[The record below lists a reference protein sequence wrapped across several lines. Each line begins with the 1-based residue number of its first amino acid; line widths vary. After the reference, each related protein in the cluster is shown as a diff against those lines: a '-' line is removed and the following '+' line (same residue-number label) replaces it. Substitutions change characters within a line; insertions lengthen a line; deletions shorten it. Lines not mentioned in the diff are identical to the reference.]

1 MADDGARVGERVHRM
16 SHAVDQACAVAGL
29 LAHNAAQVVG
39 HLALV
44 GPVVHVALDVEAHL
58 AHLAVGAA
66 VLGALERADGA
77 GVGRVGVGAAGGE
90 HAAGERGVVAAAVL
104 CLQHEHDVE
113 HVCLVVGVCVVGTQG
128 VQNGLGGGETG
139 TRAVPHH
146 VAAVVALLDGVVRK
160 HGDARHA
167 RDEAE
172 RGVHLVLE
180 PGVVGRGVGG
190 VEMKHAAAQHVHH
203 VFGGAREDVVVHEA
217 AGQVALVVEQARE
230 RGEVLPG
237 GQVAREQQVH
247 KLLVAEAALACG
259 ALDQVV
265 DAVTTKRQ
273 ATLAGFLVAFVHHV
287 AVNVGDLGDAGDHAR
302 AVGVAQAALDV
313 GALELMRVDAVRF
326 RKTLVNVAGFRHL
339 VRLLRVDCGA
349 CGGLLHRG
357 CLS

>member
-1 MADDGARVGERVHRM
+1 MRRPACHARRGEHGRAQVHRDAEHVVHEAGVQVDVGAQDLARALLLGHDLRRHALDVLEELELALELGALRQARGVLVADDGARVGERVHRVA
-16 SHAVDQACAVAGL
+16 HAVDQARAVAGL

-39 HLALV
+39 NLALV
-44 GPVVHVALDVEAHL
+44 GPVVHMALDVEAHL
-58 AHLAVGAA
+58 AHLAIGAA
-66 VLGALERADGA
+66 VLGTLERADGA

-128 VQNGLGGGETG
+128 VQNRLGGGEAG
-139 TRAVPHH
+139 AGAVPHH

-172 RGVHLVLE
+172 RGVHLMLE

-217 AGQVALVVEQARE
+217 AGQVALVVE
-230 RGEVLPG
+230 
-237 GQVAREQQVH
+237 
-247 KLLVAEAALACG
+247 
-259 ALDQVV
+259 
-265 DAVTTKRQ
+265 
-273 ATLAGFLVAFVHHV
+273 
-287 AVNVGDLGDAGDHAR
+287 
-302 AVGVAQAALDV
+302 
-313 GALELMRVDAVRF
+313 
-326 RKTLVNVAGFRHL
+326 
-339 VRLLRVDCGA
+339 
-349 CGGLLHRG
+349 
-357 CLS
+357 